1 LSGRADIRYDF
12 KRNRVAYIVKNGNTI
27 VDAVGRSLDG
37 IGAKWYRYGNSRYP
51 FSCGTGTH
59 VVLVEDCASAC
70 SVSQS
75 YVGVAL
81 LGTNLLEEHIQVLS
95 SYSKIFV
102 ALDKDATDKALNIV
116 KILCRYVPT
125 KLMILERDLKNLTKE
140 ERDEFLRSYID

>member
-1 LSGRADIRYDF
+1 
-12 KRNRVAYIVKNGNTI
+12 
-27 VDAVGRSLDG
+27 
-37 IGAKWYRYGNSRYP
+37 
-51 FSCGTGTH
+51 
-59 VVLVEDCASAC
+59 VEDCASAC